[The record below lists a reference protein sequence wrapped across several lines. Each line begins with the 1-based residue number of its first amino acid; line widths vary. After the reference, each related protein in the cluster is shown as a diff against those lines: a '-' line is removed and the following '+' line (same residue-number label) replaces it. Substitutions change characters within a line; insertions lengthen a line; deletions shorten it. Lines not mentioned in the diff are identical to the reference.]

1 MKSQRPLRAV
11 GDERAIVR
19 AGSPIPIDDIDKAII
34 RELQVDGRMPYAK
47 LGPLVGLSQ
56 AAVRQRVQRLID
68 SGAMQVVAVTDP
80 IAVGFSLEALIAIN
94 VEGNL
99 REVADALA
107 AIEQATYVVITT
119 GRYDIMCE
127 VVCEDTDE
135 LLTLVNE
142 VIRPTPGV
150 THAETFTY
158 MHLTKQS
165 YSWGTR

>member
-1 MKSQRPLRAV
+1 M
-11 GDERAIVR
+11 VR
-19 AGSPIPIDDIDKAII
+19 K
-34 RELQVDGRMPYAK
+34 R
-47 LGPLVGLSQ
+47 
-56 AAVRQRVQRLID
+56 
-68 SGAMQVVAVTDP
+68 VVAVTDP
-80 IAVGFSLEALIAIN
+80 IAVGFSLEALIAVN